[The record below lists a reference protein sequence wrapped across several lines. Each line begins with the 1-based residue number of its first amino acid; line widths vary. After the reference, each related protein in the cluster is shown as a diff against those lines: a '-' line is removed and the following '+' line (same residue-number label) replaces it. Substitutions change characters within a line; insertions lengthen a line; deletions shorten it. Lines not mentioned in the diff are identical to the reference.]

1 MKILAALILL
11 NSQLAFAA
19 ELNAAEVDAAQVS
32 SSQVSSSQVYK
43 EVGEDGVPTFS
54 DQAMPGAEPVKIR
67 EPVLFTEPNRLPLTD
82 KSNGKAAEET
92 RAPYTLLVT
101 EPANE
106 SAIRN
111 NAGNI
116 SLSISISPGLQE
128 NHQGELLMNGTKI
141 RNLSGSGTIELL
153 NLDRGTHAFS
163 VQVVDKRGK
172 VVETGPAT
180 SVSVLRY
187 HKTG

>member
-11 NSQLAFAA
+11 HTHLAFAA
-19 ELNAAEVDAAQVS
+19 E
-32 SSQVSSSQVYK
+32 VYK

-67 EPVLFTEPNRLPLTD
+67 EPVIFTEPDRTSLTD
-82 KSNGKAAEET
+82 SQNSKPVKEAQV
-92 RAPYTLLVT
+92 PYTLLVT

-116 SLSISISPGLQE
+116 SLSISIAPGLRE
-128 NHQGELLMNGTKI
+128 DHKGELLMNGMKI
-141 RNLSGSGTIELL
+141 RNLSGSGTIELS

-163 VQVVDKRGK
+163 VRVVDQRGK
-172 VVETGPAT
+172 VIETGPAT

-187 HKTG
+187 HKPPPPPKPRPGKS

>member
-11 NSQLAFAA
+11 SSQLVFATEDA
-19 ELNAAEVDAAQVS
+19 EPVYSA
-32 SSQVSSSQVYK
+32 QVYK
-43 EVGEDGVPTFS
+43 EIGEDGVPTFS

-67 EPVLFTEPNRLPLTD
+67 EPVLFTEPNRLPLTNKRD
-82 KSNGKAAEET
+82 GKATEET

-187 HKTG
+187 HKPPG